1 MICENKS
8 DKRNKRS
15 SGSDLF
21 MSESFYLNL
30 IRNFFIYYNLLSIN
44 NLN

>member
-8 DKRNKRS
+8 DKRNKRTP
-15 SGSDLF
+15 GRF
-21 MSESFYLNL
+21 IYEKSFYLNL